1 MGINC
6 HVRIVDLSRLI
17 EGPISPHVD
26 AFKQHLAE
34 GRYASSTVASYL
46 ANISHFARWVQS
58 KGLRLCQI
66 DEVTVTDFLDHHL
79 SHSRCVRPVRL
90 NRADHRA
97 ALGHLLGVLRAR
109 YRCSRTCRAMSCCI
123 EPKVPA

>member
-26 AFKQHLAE
+26 AFKQHLAK
-34 GRYASSTVASYL
+34 GRYASSTVVSYL

-58 KGLRLCQI
+58 EGLQLCQI

-79 SHSRCVRPVRL
+79 SHCRCVRPVT
-90 NRADHRA
+90 A
-97 ALGHLLGVLRAR
+97 
-109 YRCSRTCRAMSCCI
+109 S
-123 EPKVPA
+123 KVMTAPL